1 MKMKWL
7 LVLAVTIVLTGAF
20 ALVVAAQPVTVTLNG
35 ERMEFYDAEP
45 LLENGQ
51 LFVPLRVITEALGAE
66 INWIDT
72 PPTVIIAR

>member
-35 ERMEFYDAEP
+35 ERMW
-45 LLENGQ
+45 EN
-51 LFVPLRVITEALGAE
+51 
-66 INWIDT
+66 
-72 PPTVIIAR
+72 